1 MTKEISRRSF
11 LQGIGLAGAAT
22 VGAGLAGCAPAAP
35 AAEGEKLS
43 DTGDQAH
50 RWSWEAGPEDISED
64 QIAETVEHEFVVVGA
79 GLAGLATAASLA
91 ENGGDVLVVEK
102 NTTWASRGSVI
113 AHIGALNTPRWV
125 AAGVEYSKFDVFRDW
140 DVQNGSRMDN
150 AQVWTFLERSGEA
163 LEWSLQKAEALGGTV
178 ELLGSHYFG
187 EKFPEYYGTV
197 MVNASDKMIEL
208 EGNGIEMGKGNALHF
223 SLYQSSLDNGAQ
235 YLWSTPGKQLVVED
249 GKVTGIICVNADG
262 DYVRYKATKGVILA
276 TGDISGDEEMSA
288 CFAPIMNRCQSSM
301 YIPAGMNTGD
311 GQKMAIWAGAKMQDG
326 PWPPMIH
333 PQGYG
338 MFLGPFM
345 CTNSFGQ
352 RFMNED
358 TWTQGKS
365 LGILNQPGD
374 VDYGFCVFD
383 KNYSRDMH
391 ATRKIGGG
399 LMWDSVYRVY
409 GNDEPDEMYD
419 ERILGMGIDGGFIY
433 QADTLEEAAALVK
446 ADYPTFD
453 EDLFLAE
460 VARYNELV
468 AAGEDTDFGKR
479 ADLMLPIAEAP
490 FFIEKVG
497 PNKMCAPGG
506 ALITG
511 YGQVI
516 DEEENPI
523 EGLYAVGNCSGGLYA
538 VDYPLVINGNS
549 HGRCITFGYLLG
561 RQLTGVEE
569 VQSYPTR
576 A

>member
-64 QIAETVEHEFVVVGA
+64 QIVETVEHEFVVVGA

-409 GNDEPDEMYD
+409 GNEEPDEAYD
-419 ERILGMGIDGGFIY
+419 ERILGMGVDGGFIY

-468 AAGEDTDFGKR
+468 AAGEGDADFGKR
-479 ADLMLPIAEAP
+479 DEYMVPIEAP
-490 FFIEKVG
+490 CYAV
-497 PNKMCAPGG
+497 PRG
-506 ALITG
+506 ANN
-511 YGQVI
+511 I
-516 DEEENPI
+516 DALVDGLWCDDHFQCLDADMKPI
-523 EGLYAVGNCSGGLYA
+523 EGLFAVGNASG
-538 VDYPLVINGNS
+538 PFFGNS
-549 HGRCITFGYLLG
+549 NYPMDIEGLSVGRAITTGFATG
-561 RQLTGVEE
+561 RYVAGL
-569 VQSYPTR
+569 
-576 A
+576 

>member
-22 VGAGLAGCAPAAP
+22 VGVGLAGCAPAAP
-35 AAEGEKLS
+35 VAEGEKLS

-64 QIAETVEHEFVVVGA
+64 QIVETVEHEFVVVGA

-365 LGILNQPGD
+365 LGILNQPGN

-409 GNDEPDEMYD
+409 GNNEPDEMYD
-419 ERILGMGIDGGFIY
+419 ERILGMGVDGGFIY

-446 ADYPTFD
+446 ADHPTFD

-523 EGLYAVGNCSGGLYA
+523 EGLYAVGNCSGCFYGG
-538 VDYPLVINGNS
+538 VDYPMDVLGLSI
-549 HGRCITFGYLLG
+549 GRCITSGYLAGKHAAAL
-561 RQLTGVEE
+561 
-569 VQSYPTR
+569 
-576 A
+576 

>member
-1 MTKEISRRSF
+1 M
-11 LQGIGLAGAAT
+11 
-22 VGAGLAGCAPAAP
+22 
-35 AAEGEKLS
+35 
-43 DTGDQAH
+43 
-50 RWSWEAGPEDISED
+50 
-64 QIAETVEHEFVVVGA
+64 VVGA

-365 LGILNQPGD
+365 LGILNQPGN

-409 GNDEPDEMYD
+409 GNNEPDEMYD
-419 ERILGMGIDGGFIY
+419 ERILGMGVDGGFIY